1 MKQYLLGIDNGGTY
15 SKAALFD
22 LEGNQVCKKSIQI
35 PVHTP
40 QEGFTQR
47 SLDEIR
53 RANYQIVADVVKVCD
68 GEILAV
74 GISGHGKGLYL
85 LDKDYK
91 DLYEGIGS
99 TDGRALSYELAWT
112 ADGTADRIY
121 KKTAQKIMACQPV
134 ALLRWLKD
142 HERAV
147 YDSIGAVLSMK
158 DFVRFCLTGEVYAEY
173 TDISGTNL
181 LNLYTK
187 AYDRELLE
195 AFGIEEIYDSLP
207 PVCKSYEAAG
217 RVTKEAARETGL
229 KEGTPVAGGIFD
241 IDSCALAMGNVN
253 PMDLCVI
260 AGTWG
265 INEYVS
271 PKIIDDHSIAM
282 NSIFCNP
289 EYILAEESSA
299 ASAGNLEWV
308 MKLLKETD
316 YDQLN
321 QMVSAIAPEECH
333 VYYAPFL
340 YASNENPMARGMLV
354 GLNGYHNTGHVIRA
368 VYEGVVFAHRKHVD
382 ALMKNRTKPDYLRLA
397 GGVVNS
403 PVWAQ
408 MFADILNIPVRLI
421 PNVELG
427 AKGAAIAAGVC
438 AGIYRDYDD
447 AARRCVKLGE
457 LLTPDPERAAIY
469 DRKYANYR
477 RIVEAMDGVWKHLV

>member
-22 LEGNQVCKKSIQI
+22 LEGNQICKKSIQI

-40 QEGFTQR
+40 KEGFTQR
-47 SLDEIR
+47 SLDDIR
-53 RANYQIVADVVKVCD
+53 QANYQIVADVVKECD

-85 LDKDYK
+85 LDKDHR

-99 TDGRALSYELAWT
+99 TDGRALSYELSWK

-121 KKTAQKIMACQPV
+121 EKTAQQIMACQPV

-142 HERAV
+142 HERKV
-147 YDSIGAVLSMK
+147 YDEIGAILSMK

-187 AYDRELLE
+187 EYDRELLE
-195 AFGIEEIYDSLP
+195 EFGIEEIYECLP
-207 PVCKSYEAAG
+207 PVRKSYEEAGCVSKAAAG
-217 RVTKEAARETGL
+217 KTGL

-308 MKLLKETD
+308 MKLLKESD
-316 YDQLN
+316 YDLLN
-321 QMVSAIAPEECH
+321 QMVSDIPPEDSN
-333 VYYAPFL
+333 VYYTPFL

-354 GLNGYHNTGHVIRA
+354 GLSSYHNTGHIIRA
-368 VYEGVVFAHRKHVD
+368 VYEGVVFAHRKHID
-382 ALMKNRTKPDYLRLA
+382 ALMKNRKKPEYLRLA

-403 PVWAQ
+403 PVWSQ

-438 AGIYRDYDD
+438 AGVYKDYDD
-447 AARRCVKLGE
+447 AARRCVKLGG
-457 LLTPDPERAAIY
+457 LLTPNPEMTAIY
-469 DRKYANYR
+469 DKKYANYR
-477 RIVEAMDGVWKHLV
+477 RIVEAMDNVWEYLV